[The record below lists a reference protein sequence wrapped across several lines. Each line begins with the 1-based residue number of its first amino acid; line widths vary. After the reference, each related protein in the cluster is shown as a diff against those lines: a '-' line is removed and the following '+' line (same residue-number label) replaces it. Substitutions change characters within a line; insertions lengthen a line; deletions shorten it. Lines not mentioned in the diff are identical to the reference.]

1 MLPLS
6 RRTPSPALRTTR
18 LAPNARLQIEW
29 SGRPYPDEATG
40 TVAIRDPAAVLAK
53 LNHSMHWQG
62 TPGSEPTASEFFIWV
77 QRYLK
82 NQVNDH
88 LRQLEPMVN
97 TLLERQ
103 AARERLME
111 EVCKDVRNT

>member
-1 MLPLS
+1 M
-6 RRTPSPALRTTR
+6 
-18 LAPNARLQIEW
+18 
-29 SGRPYPDEATG
+29 
-40 TVAIRDPAAVLAK
+40 
-53 LNHSMHWQG
+53 
-62 TPGSEPTASEFFIWV
+62 PGSEPTASEFFIWV

-103 AARERLME
+103 VARERLME
-111 EVCKDVRNT
+111 EAAAYMRTNIGVLEAQVGSLVSHEEPFSMDWEPTAPILAPAF

>member
-1 MLPLS
+1 M
-6 RRTPSPALRTTR
+6 
-18 LAPNARLQIEW
+18 
-29 SGRPYPDEATG
+29 
-40 TVAIRDPAAVLAK
+40 
-53 LNHSMHWQG
+53 
-62 TPGSEPTASEFFIWV
+62 

-111 EVCKDVRNT
+111 EAAAYMRTQIGVLEAQVRSLVSQEERFPMDWEPTAPILAPAFQAAIDERIQAGIFNVLQ

>member
-1 MLPLS
+1 
-6 RRTPSPALRTTR
+6 
-18 LAPNARLQIEW
+18 
-29 SGRPYPDEATG
+29 
-40 TVAIRDPAAVLAK
+40 
-53 LNHSMHWQG
+53 MHWQG
-62 TPGSEPTASEFFIWV
+62 MPGSEPTASEFFIWV

-111 EVCKDVRNT
+111 EAAAYMRMQIGVLEAQVRSLVA